1 MQLEKW
7 EVGPDQISIELLEA
21 LGEDGVDLLHG
32 IFSQIYESSELPD
45 DFLTSIFIALP
56 KKT

>member
-21 LGEDGVDLLHG
+21 LGE
-32 IFSQIYESSELPD
+32 
-45 DFLTSIFIALP
+45 IA
-56 KKT
+56 KTIGPLIL